1 MDQIIDNLY
10 LGDISAAE
18 NAPALR
24 KANITHILSV
34 TTRPVAYPERITLE
48 IKRVELEDDPD
59 SDVIPIFPETNAF
72 INGAIKSGGV
82 VLVHCD
88 MGVSRSVTMVA
99 AYMIQTHSHTAET
112 ALAHMCTRRAFVRP
126 NSGYTEQLEIYSNTS
141 CNMTEAS
148 VQWTKRKAE
157 IARVEGAARSNPF
170 VFITSAVPRI
180 FAWVQRKTKRT
191 SSDEDRHEKM
201 KVFGPDAL

>member
-157 IARVEGAARSNPF
+157 IARVEGAARNNPF

-180 FAWVQRKTKRT
+180 FAWV
-191 SSDEDRHEKM
+191 
-201 KVFGPDAL
+201 